1 MTGLVKPEN
10 DTQGG
15 LEPSTF
21 CLEGFH
27 SQKPPK
33 NSTAFYAS
41 KQRLKQVYCDKR

>member
-10 DTQGG
+10 DSRGG
-15 LEPSTF
+15 LEPTTF
-21 CLEGFH
+21 CLEGFS

-41 KQRLKQVYCDKR
+41 KQRLKQEWYDKR